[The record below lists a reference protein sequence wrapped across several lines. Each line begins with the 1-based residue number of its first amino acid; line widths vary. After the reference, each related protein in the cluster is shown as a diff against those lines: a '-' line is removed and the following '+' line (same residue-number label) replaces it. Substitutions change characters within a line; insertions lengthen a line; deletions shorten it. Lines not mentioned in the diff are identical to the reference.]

1 MKPHH
6 LLVVLGLGMAAF
18 GPSSVLA
25 QTNQTLTGLSLEQA
39 WQRAELGH
47 PELAQGRALTAAAQ
61 GRTQQAGKLPN
72 PEAIGRVESAR
83 LGGRTTGDADYLAGF
98 SQTIP
103 LGNRLSSEKTAT
115 QRELDSQQK
124 LAAAKWLEIRK
135 RIHAAFA
142 TALYQEHALKTQ
154 SSLQA
159 DAVTAVTIAKARL
172 EAGDA
177 IPDEVARTEMDLARV
192 KVELSRAMA
201 MRDQSIL
208 ALAAAMGEP
217 TLSLVSLNGSLETAF
232 EIPSLESLMTK
243 LSGHPVIA
251 AGNSNM
257 LAKDARIKLAEA
269 DRIPDVKVELLY
281 RRIESEKRN
290 AIDLGFSIPLPLFDR
305 NRGRIQEAK
314 AEQAYARAD
323 MQQQQNDLAALL
335 RSAYADLKA
344 ALAINAAIKSEVLPR
359 SESILKTA
367 EARYAAGDISL
378 NEILPL
384 RRDAAAVRLT
394 HLESLRETFQ
404 AWSTLQEFVQ

>member
-1 MKPHH
+1 MKSTR
-6 LLVVLGLGMAAF
+6 LLVLLCCALSASC
-18 GPSSVLA
+18 PELTLA
-25 QTNQTLTGLSLEQA
+25 QTNQTIASLSLEQA
-39 WQRAELGH
+39 LRRAELTH
-47 PELAQGRALTAAAQ
+47 PELVKERALVAAFE

-72 PEAIGRVESAR
+72 PEAIVRVESAR
-83 LGGRTTGDADYLAGF
+83 LDGRTTGDADYLAGV

-103 LGNRLSSEKTAT
+103 LSNRLSAERTAA
-115 QRELDSQQK
+115 QRELDYQQR
-124 LAAAKWLEIRK
+124 LVSAKALEVRR

-142 TALYQEHALKTQ
+142 TALYQEYAFKSQ
-154 SSLQA
+154 SNLQENMA
-159 DAVTAVTIAKARL
+159 KAVTIAKARL

-177 IPDEVARTEMDLARV
+177 TPDEVARAEMEIIRTGVELARA
-192 KVELSRAMA
+192 KA
-201 MRDQSIL
+201 MRDQSLL
-208 ALAAAMGEP
+208 ALAVAIGEP
-217 TLSLVSLNGSLETAF
+217 KTAIESLTGSLETTFAL
-232 EIPSLESLMTK
+232 PALESLLVK
-243 LSGHPVIA
+243 LAGHPVMA
-251 AGNSNM
+251 AGSSEL

-269 DRIPDVKVELLY
+269 QRIPDVKVDLLY

-305 NRGRIQEAK
+305 KQGRIKEAQ
-314 AEQAYARAD
+314 AEREVSRVNAQL
-323 MQQQQNDLAALL
+323 QQNDLAALL